1 MVFLSKTLA
10 PLWQYFLRHRGHE
23 VLSHRAEWMIVFA
36 LNPAEARLMLLTPQE
51 EKCDAVHTV

>member
-1 MVFLSKTLA
+1 MVFLSETLA

-23 VLSHRAEWMIVFA
+23 VLSHWAEWMIVFA